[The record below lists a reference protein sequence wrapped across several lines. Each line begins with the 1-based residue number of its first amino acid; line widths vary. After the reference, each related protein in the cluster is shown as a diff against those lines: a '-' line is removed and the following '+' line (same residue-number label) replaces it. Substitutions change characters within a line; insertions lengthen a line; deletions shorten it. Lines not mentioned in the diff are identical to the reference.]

1 MSGFDN
7 FRVRTFIDGASSRES
22 KINDA
27 RHIMELEFDTDSAY
41 CDSMFLWIPGKN
53 PHKGYKIDLRLF
65 DRKYSSANG
74 HTAQFDMLIDNSPN
88 VGDYYFDEKH
98 NQYWICTELF
108 NENDIL
114 FNGKLTLCNWS
125 LKWQDEH
132 GDILEYP
139 CHEINSTQYN
149 SGETGDKTMTL
160 GSAQH
165 MATVQAT
172 PDTISLCSPRR
183 FFISRDY
190 STPYIVTQN
199 DTTAGNYGRGLCKIT
214 LTQDQLRQTD
224 NRKIGIC
231 DYFIPP
237 LPPIVNVPDD
247 DTEDNE
253 LEVLTA
259 YIDGDTELRINRYR
273 TYSVLFPNSDNKN
286 IDFSWNI
293 ISNFEVESKV
303 NGNEIELLI
312 NDENYVGESF
322 LLQVVSNNEVIAEK
336 EIFVIGVF

>member
-1 MSGFDN
+1 MSGYDN
-7 FRVRTFIDGASSRES
+7 FKARTFIDGMSSRES

-27 RHIMELEFDTDSAY
+27 RHIMKLEFDTDPAY
-41 CDSMFLWIPGKN
+41 CNSMFLWIPGKK
-53 PHKGYKIDLRLF
+53 PHKGDKIGIRLF

-114 FNGKLTLCNWS
+114 YNGKLTLCNWT
-125 LKWQDEH
+125 LKWQDEQ
-132 GDILEYP
+132 GNILEYP

-172 PDTISLCSPRR
+172 PDTISLHSPRR

-190 STPYIVTQN
+190 SIPFIVTQN

-224 NRKIGIC
+224 KQEMGIC
-231 DYFIPP
+231 DYFAPAP
-237 LPPIVNVPDD
+237 LPPIVDVPDETPD
-247 DTEDNE
+247 GSES
-253 LEVLTA
+253 EVLTA
-259 YIDGDTELRINRYR
+259 YIEGDEELRVDRYR
-273 TYSVLFPNSDNKN
+273 TYSVLFPSSEN
-286 IDFSWNI
+286 IEYTWNI
-293 ISNFEVESKV
+293 VADFEIKS
-303 NGNEIELLI
+303 EIYENKIKLLI
-312 NDENYVGESF
+312 EDENFVGNSF
-322 LLQVVSNNEVIAEK
+322 LLQVVSDNKVITEK
-336 EIFVIGVF
+336 KIFVVGAF